1 MSRPFTE
8 MLADL
13 EGGRTAEDLTSA
25 MTELTSAVM
34 AFRKGG
40 TLTLTI
46 GVQPNGETSL
56 EIGSKIKTNIPEPGR
71 EKTIM
76 FADEFGG
83 LRREDPRQPR
93 LPLRE
98 VERPVVKEISATNET
113 KQV

>member
-1 MSRPFTE
+1 MSRPFIE

-25 MTELTSAVM
+25 MTELTSAVV
-34 AFRKGG
+34 ALRKGG

-56 EIGSKIKTNIPEPGR
+56 EIGAKIKSNIPEPGR

-98 VERPVVKEISATNET
+98 VERPVVKEVDEKHEL